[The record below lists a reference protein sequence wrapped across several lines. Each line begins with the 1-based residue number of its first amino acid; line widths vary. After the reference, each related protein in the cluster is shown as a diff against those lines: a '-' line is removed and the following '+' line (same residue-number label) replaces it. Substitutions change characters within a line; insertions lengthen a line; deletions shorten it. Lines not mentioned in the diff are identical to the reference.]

1 MSRSAAD
8 ATCPWAMLLEAGTKL
23 QNSSPQVFHIYPNSP
38 AHAARA
44 TAMSSLLVALSGV
57 TFAVTSQQVRC
68 VTFPDPS
75 PGFKV
80 TYVICQNNALLVFCW
95 PLKLPDGS
103 AFKLAAVISN
113 LLCNVMG
120 PFEGWLQDKRLD
132 ADHPKVLHQ
141 AAADTQ
147 ADLKVTSQEQHLKTR
162 DAAAGSVESCLTPA
176 AGHQFDLLMA
186 SVFHQLS
193 VNGWHASALSTLFPT
208 GVPATTGSQ
217 QASLLGPGH
226 H

>member
-1 MSRSAAD
+1 
-8 ATCPWAMLLEAGTKL
+8 
-23 QNSSPQVFHIYPNSP
+23 
-38 AHAARA
+38 
-44 TAMSSLLVALSGV
+44 
-57 TFAVTSQQVRC
+57 
-68 VTFPDPS
+68 
-75 PGFKV
+75 
-80 TYVICQNNALLVFCW
+80 
-95 PLKLPDGS
+95 
-103 AFKLAAVISN
+103 
-113 LLCNVMG
+113 MG

-132 ADHPKVLHQ
+132 ADHPKVGPSCCQPGVSAHLNSLLSEMMHTEPAVVTSLMCYQQVLHQ

-226 H
+226 L